1 MGKAMTV
8 LGFGLGYVLGTRAGR
23 ERYQQLKQTAVKVG
37 QRPQVQQARDRLTTV
52 VNDKLQTST
61 GQGKQLTA
69 AKARAVGMSSKLR
82 RRRRPAEDDLPEAAT
97 PTYPAPDPGMPGGSP
112 PEPGFIP
119 DPLNRPVDPSPG
131 GDVDLS

>member
-8 LGFGLGYVLGTRAGR
+8 LGFGAGYVLGTRAGR

-37 QRPQVQQARDRLTTV
+37 QHPGVQQARDRLTTV
-52 VNDKLQTST
+52 VNDKMQTST
-61 GQGKQLTA
+61 GQGKQLAA
-69 AKARAVGMSSKLR
+69 AKQRAVGVSSKLR
-82 RRRRPAEDDLPEAAT
+82 RRRRPAEDDLTEAAI

-112 PEPGFIP
+112 PESGFNQ

-131 GDVDLS
+131 GDVEP